1 MRETGRVFDGA
12 AAYDKAMSIDA
23 SSMTDTSSPVNP
35 PAASG
40 IDDLVARLRT
50 TFDAG
55 ITKPYA
61 WRIRQ
66 LKALRALLLENTP
79 EIEGALI
86 ADLKK
91 NPAEAQLTEIG
102 FVLAEIENTLTNLK
116 RWLRPKHVPTPLLI
130 APASATT
137 VREPLGVVLVIAP
150 WNYPVQLL
158 LVPVIGALAA
168 GNALV
173 AKPSELAPKT
183 SAVFARLFARY
194 FDTRAVAV
202 VEGGVPE
209 TTEVLKQRFDHIFY
223 TGNGRVGRI
232 VMQAAA
238 EHLTPVTLELG
249 GKSPVYVD
257 DTVDL
262 SIVAHRVAWAKFMNA
277 GQTCVA
283 PDYLLATPAVAA
295 ALEPLLVEVIA
306 EFYGADPATSDSYGR
321 IINDSQFTRLTGL
334 LEGETV
340 VTGGDSDART
350 RYLAPTVLHDV
361 SRDAAIM
368 AQEIFGPILPI
379 VTVDSLNDAIGH
391 INAGDKPLALYVFSN
406 SKAVRRRFITG
417 TSSGALAFGVPAAH
431 LLVQGLPFGGVGA
444 SGMGAYHGE
453 RSIDVFSH
461 EKAVLSKILK
471 PDTFNLVYPPFTQKK
486 DAFIRGFLRK
496 LI

>member
-1 MRETGRVFDGA
+1 
-12 AAYDKAMSIDA
+12 MSIDA
-23 SSMTDTSSPVNP
+23 SPVAP
-35 PAASG
+35 ETHRSAVADAA
-40 IDDLVARLRT
+40 LRDIPGVVT
-50 TFDAG
+50 QLRATFDAG
-55 ITKPYA
+55 LTKPYA

-66 LKALRALLLENTP
+66 LKALKALLLENTP
-79 EIEGALI
+79 AIEGALL
-86 ADLKK
+86 ADLAK

-102 FVLAEIENTLTNLK
+102 FVLAEIEHTISNLK
-116 RWLRPKHVPTPLLI
+116 SWLRPKRVPSPLLI
-130 APASATT
+130 APASAKT

-158 LVPVIGALAA
+158 LVPIVGALAA
-168 GNALV
+168 GNAVL
-173 AKPSELAPKT
+173 AKPSELAPAT
-183 SAVFARLFARY
+183 SAVFAHLFEQY
-194 FDTRAVAV
+194 FDSRAVTI

-209 TTEVLKQRFDHIFY
+209 TTELLKQRFDHIFY

-232 VMQAAA
+232 VMQAAV
-238 EHLTPVTLELG
+238 ENLTPITLELG

-262 SIVAHRVAWAKFMNA
+262 RVVAHRVAWGKFMNA

-283 PDYLLATPAVAA
+283 PDYLLTTPAIAA
-295 ALEPLLVEVIA
+295 KLEPLLVEVIA
-306 EFYGADPATSDSYGR
+306 EFYGSNPAQSDSYGR
-321 IINDSQFTRLTGL
+321 IVNDGQFERLTGL
-334 LEGETV
+334 LAGEDV

-350 RYLAPTVLHDV
+350 RYLAPTVLRGV
-361 SRDAAIM
+361 SRDAPVM

-379 VTVDSLNDAIGH
+379 VTVNSLDDAIAH
-391 INAGDKPLALYVFSN
+391 INAGDKPLALYVFSD

-453 RSIDVFSH
+453 RSVAVFSH
-461 EKAVLSKILK
+461 DKAVLSKSLK
-471 PDTFNLVYPPFTQKK
+471 PDTFNLVYPPFTHKK

-496 LI
+496 LT